1 MEEPLLDIFTYP
13 PSKKL
18 NAEKLSSVLFNLSEY
33 KSKRDEQINQGKH
46 DYSLLNSLLKLNSE
60 VHLHSRFIYSMI
72 NPESLH
78 YQGSKFLTLFL
89 NQINHPDI
97 TDFIDITRAKVFNEY
112 KDIDLLI
119 HDGKNFL
126 IIENKLTAKDQK
138 HQITRYIQTIYKEF
152 GSNDD
157 LKIAVVYLSK
167 IKTRPTFKNKE
178 DDSLIGFELSHE
190 TPRYLV
196 RTSEMVKTKLG
207 ELDLADGT
215 KIPYFH
221 LPYLKQTGG
230 SIRCWT
236 NECIAESKHS
246 PEITFAFNE
255 YKKILDRLDKSS
267 NWRNVMNLTEFTLE
281 QEKEK
286 QNDIYAFMVESKK
299 SLTDYVAQR
308 ILKEVS
314 ELLPTV
320 ELINNAESLLIK
332 KNLSLQNIK
341 NWFNEI
347 GTKEKRRNVG
357 FSYKNLDG
365 EVVVFCLGVSRGYW
379 GIFSEGS
386 DFYTKDNAFAGQSSL
401 ISKLLDSPTGLPEFI
416 KELKQK
422 ASNSKLL
429 PARE

>member
-1 MEEPLLDIFTYP
+1 MTLKSNHKSCSHNKLNREKLANVLLD
-13 PSKKL
+13 
-18 NAEKLSSVLFNLSEY
+18 LSRFKNVRE
-33 KSKRDEQINQGKH
+33 EQIREGKH

-78 YQGSKFLTLFL
+78 YQGSKFLELFL

-97 TDFIDITRAKVFNEY
+97 TGFIDIARAKVFNEY

-119 HDGKNFL
+119 HDGNNFL

-152 GSNDD
+152 ISNDD

-167 IKTRPTFKNKE
+167 IKTRPTFKYKV
-178 DDSLIGFELSHE
+178 DDSLTGFELSHD
-190 TPRYLV
+190 TPRYLT
-196 RTSEMVKTKLG
+196 RTKEMVKTKLG
-207 ELDLADGT
+207 KLDFKYGT

-221 LPYLKQTGG
+221 LPYLKLTEG
-230 SIRCWT
+230 SIRHWV
-236 NECIAESKHS
+236 NECLIESKHS
-246 PEITFAFNE
+246 PEIIFAFNE
-255 YKKILDRLDKSS
+255 YKKILDRLDKSN
-267 NWRNVMNLTEFTLE
+267 NWRNVMNLTEYTLE
-281 QEKEK
+281 QEKDK

-320 ELINNAESLLIK
+320 ELINNAEAPQVK
-332 KNLSLQNIK
+332 KSFDLQNIK
-341 NWFNEI
+341 NWLNES

-357 FSYKNLDG
+357 FSYKNSDG
-365 EVVVFCLGVSRGYW
+365 EIVVFCLGVSRGYW
-379 GIFSEGS
+379 GIFTEGS
-386 DFYTKDNAFAGQSSL
+386 DFYTKDNAFSGQSSL
-401 ISKLLDSPTGLPEFI
+401 ISELLNSSNGLPGFI
-416 KELKQK
+416 EELKVK
-422 ASNSKLL
+422 ANKSALI
-429 PARE
+429 PASE